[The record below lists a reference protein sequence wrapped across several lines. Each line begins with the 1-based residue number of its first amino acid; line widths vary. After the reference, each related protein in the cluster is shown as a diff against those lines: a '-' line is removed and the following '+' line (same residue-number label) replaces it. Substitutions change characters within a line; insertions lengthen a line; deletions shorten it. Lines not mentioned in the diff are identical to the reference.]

1 MIIETQTYKVLAA
14 DDQLNSLFDKF
25 RGKPF
30 GHKFQQGIFTY
41 DIPETPINLKK
52 KELAPF
58 MRINS
63 LYDNPDTYCDDEI
76 LSSEQRVKIE
86 YWCKSAKE
94 SEAITERIDQIMKD
108 NGFERYTA
116 NETPRY
122 KDNDIDLIMN
132 VRKYRYFY
140 FN

>member
-1 MIIETQTYKVLAA
+1 MMIETETYRVLAN
-14 DDQLNSLFDKF
+14 DQQINTIFDKF
-25 RGKPF
+25 RGKKF
-30 GHKFQQGIFTY
+30 GNNFKQGIFTF
-41 DIPETPINLKK
+41 DIPETPVDCKK

-58 MRINS
+58 LRINA
-63 LYDNPDTYCDDEI
+63 LYDNPDSYCDDEE

-94 SEAITERIDQIMKD
+94 SDEITQRIDQVMKE